1 MSSLKA
7 IILLEDEKGRWVPQ
21 SGRRRQWANLARNYS
36 SPHFGWDCRNPPLRF
51 YRQNY
56 KCSETHV
63 SAICSAVP
71 VLFCHC
77 MWPSVWSGG
86 DKVSVFLCA
95 LVRPF
100 PVDLTKSS
108 LIDNTFHPENKQS
121 NQTSETPSYNAW
133 TYLQWTMNGK
143 EASNVHVYK
152 EYGVLPWSRTS
163 I

>member
-1 MSSLKA
+1 MRRVGGFHSQGGGGNEQIWQGTTAPRTSDGTVGTPRWDFTGKTTNAPKPMFLQFVLRCQFCSVIACDPQCEVAGTKWVCSS
-7 IILLEDEKGRWVPQ
+7 
-21 SGRRRQWANLARNYS
+21 
-36 SPHFGWDCRNPPLRF
+36 
-51 YRQNY
+51 
-56 KCSETHV
+56 
-63 SAICSAVP
+63 
-71 VLFCHC
+71 
-77 MWPSVWSGG
+77 
-86 DKVSVFLCA
+86 A

-152 EYGVLPWSRTS
+152 ECGVLPWSRTS